1 LLIFFRAPAPLIF
14 AWLVFKPQN
23 LKKKYDAKWAL
34 VTGGSSGLGKALSEK
49 LAQQGLNVV
58 IAALGDDLLKNT
70 TAELK
75 TKYVPHV
82 YFTLQ
87 ALD

>member
-1 LLIFFRAPAPLIF
+1 
-14 AWLVFKPQN
+14 

-75 TKYVPHV
+75 AKYVPHV
-82 YFTLQ
+82 YLTLQ
-87 ALD
+87 SLD